1 VLYGGVR
8 LFDYSRWT
16 MSPLSPNPRVLRFGV
31 FEADFKIGELRK
43 NGLRI
48 KVQDQPFQVLA
59 MLLEKPGGIVTRE
72 ELQRRLWPADTFV
85 DFDHSL
91 NSAIKKLREALGD
104 QAENP
109 RFIETLHRRG
119 YRFIAPVDGNGTSAA
134 SASVESALI
143 KKAGA
148 KPRPTRGPR
157 VGIALGL
164 GVAVLLLTL
173 LGFAFEYLLSTK
185 NATPQIRSLAV
196 LPLQNLSADRE
207 QEYFSDGL
215 TDALITDLAQ
225 IRSLE
230 VISRTSSMQYK
241 GTKKSMAEVAR
252 ELKVDGVVEGTVQR
266 SGDRVRI
273 TAQLIDATNDRHLWA
288 QSFERSPSDVIQLQ
302 DDIAQS
308 ISAAIATVAQPE
320 RARLRR
326 KRPVDQEAYDNYL
339 KGRYELNKR
348 ERVALAR
355 ARDFFDRATVKDP
368 DFGEGYAGLASCYL
382 ILGEY
387 EVLPPAEAYP
397 KARDA
402 AARAL
407 QIDETLAEAHLVLA
421 GVKRDYD
428 WDFPAAEDEFRRGI
442 DLSPSSA
449 TAHQWYAEM
458 LSEDLGRHADAIAE
472 IESAQ
477 RLDSLSP
484 IINTIHGDVLRLAG
498 RTDEARLQLEHTLA
512 MDPQFAYAHAILGNV
527 YLHDN
532 LIGKAAEEYKRATVM
547 SPNSPW
553 YMSMLAFCYGRVG
566 RRAEAEKLLQAL
578 LAQSQNGYVPSVDIA
593 ASYEAVGQEREAL
606 TYLQKAYDE
615 RDVKLRWLDTKPNF
629 ENLHSNQKFQE
640 LLRRISSARGKAPP
654 PPGASQGPL

>member
-1 VLYGGVR
+1 
-8 LFDYSRWT
+8 
-16 MSPLSPNPRVLRFGV
+16 M

-148 KPRPTRGPR
+148 EPRPTRGPR

-266 SGDRVRI
+266 SGDRVKI

-320 RARLRR
+320 RARLHR

-629 ENLHSNQKFQE
+629 KNLHSNQKFQE

>member
-1 VLYGGVR
+1 
-8 LFDYSRWT
+8 
-16 MSPLSPNPRVLRFGV
+16 M

-148 KPRPTRGPR
+148 EPRPTRGPR

-266 SGDRVRI
+266 SGDRVKI

-320 RARLRR
+320 RARLHR

>member
-1 VLYGGVR
+1 
-8 LFDYSRWT
+8 
-16 MSPLSPNPRVLRFGV
+16 V

-148 KPRPTRGPR
+148 EPRPTRGPR

-320 RARLRR
+320 RARLHR

>member
-1 VLYGGVR
+1 
-8 LFDYSRWT
+8 
-16 MSPLSPNPRVLRFGV
+16 V

-148 KPRPTRGPR
+148 EPRPTRGPR

-266 SGDRVRI
+266 SGDRVKI

-320 RARLRR
+320 RARLHR

>member
-1 VLYGGVR
+1 
-8 LFDYSRWT
+8 

>member
-1 VLYGGVR
+1 
-8 LFDYSRWT
+8 
-16 MSPLSPNPRVLRFGV
+16 V

-148 KPRPTRGPR
+148 EPRPTRGPR

-320 RARLRR
+320 RARLHR

-629 ENLHSNQKFQE
+629 KNLHSNQKFQE

>member
-1 VLYGGVR
+1 
-8 LFDYSRWT
+8 
-16 MSPLSPNPRVLRFGV
+16 MPPLSPNPRVLRFGV

-320 RARLRR
+320 RARLHR

>member
-1 VLYGGVR
+1 
-8 LFDYSRWT
+8 
-16 MSPLSPNPRVLRFGV
+16 V

-148 KPRPTRGPR
+148 EPRPTRGPR

-196 LPLQNLSADRE
+196 LPLQNLSADPE

-266 SGDRVRI
+266 SGDRVKI

-320 RARLRR
+320 RARLHR

>member
-1 VLYGGVR
+1 
-8 LFDYSRWT
+8 
-16 MSPLSPNPRVLRFGV
+16 LSPNPRVLRFGV
-31 FEADFKIGELRK
+31 FEADFKMGELRK

-320 RARLRR
+320 RARLHR

>member
-1 VLYGGVR
+1 
-8 LFDYSRWT
+8 
-16 MSPLSPNPRVLRFGV
+16 V

-320 RARLRR
+320 RARLHR

>member
-1 VLYGGVR
+1 
-8 LFDYSRWT
+8 

-266 SGDRVRI
+266 SGDRVKI

-320 RARLRR
+320 RARLHR

>member
-1 VLYGGVR
+1 
-8 LFDYSRWT
+8 

-320 RARLRR
+320 RARLHR

>member
-1 VLYGGVR
+1 MPRPARSENMVRFDVFEVDLRAEELYKAGRKIKLQVQP
-8 LFDYSRWT
+8 FH
-16 MSPLSPNPRVLRFGV
+16 VLR
-31 FEADFKIGELRK
+31 I
-43 NGLRI
+43 
-48 KVQDQPFQVLA
+48 
-59 MLLEKPGGIVTRE
+59 LLERPGEVVTRE
-72 ELQRRLWPADTFV
+72 EMQRRLWPADTFV

-326 KRPVDQEAYDNYL
+326 KRPVDQEAYDNY
-339 KGRYELNKR
+339 
-348 ERVALAR
+348 
-355 ARDFFDRATVKDP
+355 
-368 DFGEGYAGLASCYL
+368 
-382 ILGEY
+382 
-387 EVLPPAEAYP
+387 
-397 KARDA
+397 
-402 AARAL
+402 
-407 QIDETLAEAHLVLA
+407 
-421 GVKRDYD
+421 
-428 WDFPAAEDEFRRGI
+428 
-442 DLSPSSA
+442 
-449 TAHQWYAEM
+449 
-458 LSEDLGRHADAIAE
+458 
-472 IESAQ
+472 
-477 RLDSLSP
+477 
-484 IINTIHGDVLRLAG
+484 
-498 RTDEARLQLEHTLA
+498 
-512 MDPQFAYAHAILGNV
+512 
-527 YLHDN
+527 
-532 LIGKAAEEYKRATVM
+532 
-547 SPNSPW
+547 
-553 YMSMLAFCYGRVG
+553 
-566 RRAEAEKLLQAL
+566 
-578 LAQSQNGYVPSVDIA
+578 
-593 ASYEAVGQEREAL
+593 
-606 TYLQKAYDE
+606 
-615 RDVKLRWLDTKPNF
+615 
-629 ENLHSNQKFQE
+629 
-640 LLRRISSARGKAPP
+640 
-654 PPGASQGPL
+654 

>member
-1 VLYGGVR
+1 
-8 LFDYSRWT
+8 

-148 KPRPTRGPR
+148 EPRPTRGPR

-266 SGDRVRI
+266 SGDRVKI

-320 RARLRR
+320 RARLHR

>member
-1 VLYGGVR
+1 
-8 LFDYSRWT
+8 
-16 MSPLSPNPRVLRFGV
+16 M

>member
-1 VLYGGVR
+1 
-8 LFDYSRWT
+8 
-16 MSPLSPNPRVLRFGV
+16 MSPLSPNSRVLRFGV

-148 KPRPTRGPR
+148 EPRPTRGPR

-266 SGDRVRI
+266 SGDRVKI

-320 RARLRR
+320 RARLHR

-629 ENLHSNQKFQE
+629 KNLHSNQKFQE